1 MSKLLLIK
9 LPAWAEGFYDEVAVT
24 CRAGSGGTGGQEGRA
39 EEKTESLTVNV
50 SSVLPLGT

>member
-24 CRAGSGGTGGQEGRA
+24 CSAGSGGTGGQEGRA
-39 EEKTESLTVNV
+39 EQKTESLSMNI
-50 SSVLPLGT
+50 SSVLPLGM